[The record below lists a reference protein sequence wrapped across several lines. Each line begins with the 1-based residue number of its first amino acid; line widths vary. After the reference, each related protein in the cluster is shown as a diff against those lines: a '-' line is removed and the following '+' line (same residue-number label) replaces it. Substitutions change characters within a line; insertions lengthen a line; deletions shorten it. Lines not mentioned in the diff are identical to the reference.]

1 MGGGGSNLL
10 FDSLRLWKNVEAHQ
24 DIYGFTRAPETEF
37 ANQVPGQQRARPM
50 FSPTAPPRGE
60 LPLVIAV
67 APKAEEDVPLN
78 AVEET

>member
-37 ANQVPGQQRARPM
+37 ANQAPEQERARPR
-50 FSPTAPPRGE
+50 FYPPATPRIE
-60 LPLVIAV
+60 PPQVIAV
-67 APKAEEDVPLN
+67 VPNAEE
-78 AVEET
+78 E